1 MDALPALW
9 IVFAAFFFAGGVKGI
24 ASVGLPMTVLG
35 ILTFLTDPRTAFA
48 CALCPIFAANAIQMW
63 RAGAIKDAT
72 KRYWPFIVCMVVG
85 IPLTLAATIEASDQL
100 LMGVL
105 GATVLIFVAINIS
118 RWAPHIADK
127 WDRAAQIGFGSGA
140 GLLGGLTSIW
150 LPAIMIYLLARDT
163 PKEEFVRA
171 TGLLL
176 FTGSLP
182 LFAGYVAAG
191 FLTGPL
197 ALLSLALILPTW
209 GGMALGARLRGKLSE
224 EAFRK
229 VLLGVFALIGLN
241 LIRRALI

>member
-9 IVFAAFFFAGGVKGI
+9 IVFAAFFVAGGVKGI
-24 ASVGLPMTVLG
+24 ASVGLPMTALG

-48 CALCPIFAANAIQMW
+48 CALCPIFASNALQIW
-63 RAGAIKDAT
+63 RAGDVGAAF
-72 KRYWPFIVCMVVG
+72 KRYWHFIVCMVVG
-85 IPLTLAATIEASDQL
+85 IPLTLAATINASDEL

-105 GATVLIFVAINIS
+105 GVTVLIFVAINIS
-118 RWAPHIADK
+118 SFAPRITDT
-127 WDRAAQIGFGSGA
+127 WDRAAQIGFGSSA

-163 PKEEFVRA
+163 SKEEFVRA

-182 LFAGYVAAG
+182 LFAGYIAAG

-197 ALLSLALILPTW
+197 SLMSLALIVPTW
-209 GGMALGARLRGKLSE
+209 AGMALGARFRGRLSE
-224 EAFRK
+224 AAFRN

-241 LIRRALI
+241 LLRRALL

>member
-9 IVFAAFFFAGGVKGI
+9 FVFAAFFIAGGVKGI
-24 ASVGLPMTVLG
+24 ASVGLPMTALG

-48 CALCPIFAANAIQMW
+48 CALFPIFVSNAIQIW
-63 RAGAIKDAT
+63 RAGEIGPAL
-72 KRYWPFIVCMVVG
+72 KRYWPFIACMVVG
-85 IPLTLAATIEASDQL
+85 MPLTLAATLEASNEL

-105 GATVLIFVAINIS
+105 GVTVLVFVAINIS
-118 RWAPHIADK
+118 RWAPRIADK
-127 WDRAAQIGFGSGA
+127 WDRTAQFGFGGGA
-140 GLLGGLTSIW
+140 GILGGLTSIW

-163 PKEEFVRA
+163 SKDEFVRA

-191 FLTGPL
+191 LLTGPL
-197 ALLSLALILPTW
+197 AILSLTLIIPVW
-209 GGMALGARLRGKLSE
+209 AGMSLGARLRSRLSE
-224 EAFRK
+224 KAFRN

-241 LIRRALI
+241 LIRRAIS

>member
-1 MDALPALW
+1 MEALPALW
-9 IVFAAFFFAGGVKGI
+9 IVFAAFFAAGSVKGI
-24 ASVGLPMTVLG
+24 ASVGLPMTALG
-35 ILTFLTDPRTAFA
+35 ILTFFTDPRTAFA
-48 CALCPIFAANAIQMW
+48 CALVPIFVANALQIW
-63 RAGAIKDAT
+63 RAGSVKTAIR
-72 KRYWPFIVCMVVG
+72 RYLPFLICMVVG

-105 GATVLIFVAINIS
+105 GLTVLVFVAINIS
-118 RWAPHIADK
+118 RWAPRVAAQ
-127 WDRAAQIGFGSGA
+127 WDRAAQIGFGTSA

-176 FTGSLP
+176 FAGSVP

-197 ALLSLALILPTW
+197 ALLSCALIVPTW
-209 GGMALGARLRGKLSE
+209 AGMSLGAHFRGRLSE
-224 EAFRK
+224 AAFRK
-229 VLLGVFALIGLN
+229 VLLTVFALIGLN
-241 LIRRALI
+241 LIRRALT